1 MNQDMLVVD
10 YVSISTDGFFAFVEQ
25 DECLRMLSSNFL
37 TNERRC
43 WPTKKARHPNILGG
57 RAKGGH
63 GRQLISPNLRLSQ
76 EAHTIT
82 AALQLFANNV
92 YLQSKRQIPKLA
104 PILLMLFN
112 DPLIPLS

>member
-1 MNQDMLVVD
+1 
-10 YVSISTDGFFAFVEQ
+10 
-25 DECLRMLSSNFL
+25 
-37 TNERRC
+37 
-43 WPTKKARHPNILGG
+43 
-57 RAKGGH
+57 
-63 GRQLISPNLRLSQ
+63 LISPNLRLSQ

-82 AALQLFANNV
+82 GALQLFANNV